1 MFAFSKNTSS
11 SAALQVDLRNS
22 QGVSNELLVKIITLQ
37 TECQLARERELAL
50 LELLDFY
57 RKEALERASAP
68 AEEIAIPEIINASP
82 TTIKSS
88 GVPLSS
94 AGSSPRLWSSPV
106 RSELSIKEEY
116 ILEGLEALKTLLTLS
131 ATPRAL
137 SLFRTTSQTEAYR
150 VSATSLGHISD
161 LATRFAAD
169 VATLRDRCVRSQD
182 ELVTGVL
189 EPFMADATSTLN
201 QFMDPSQPNPEYP
214 MELTFRFHGLVKI
227 LQMLCQQSRC
237 PGFRASACFH
247 TLSPM
252 VNGCLAVTLVHPGG
266 SWKGLQRCLFA
277 GLSGATMLEGD
288 IFNLVGMAS
297 IHESNREA
305 LDDASWAAVFQDTDV
320 VDVFWILPGDCDYVH
335 DDQIEE
341 TESSPENASSEG
353 SLTSRASSN
362 AHSISEVPEQA
373 EETLEIAD
381 EGPAAEPEALEQAEA
396 ASTELGT
403 YSRRSGGHRYLR
415 AGEGVNSSPHSS
427 SLISVKVD
435 LRYDSLEPPKGPYTF
450 LKRGDGLRRRSGRS
464 SDLSIRKK
472 EVNV

>member
-1 MFAFSKNTSS
+1 MFAFNKNTSS
-11 SAALQVDLRNS
+11 NAALQVDLKNS
-22 QGVSNELLVKIITLQ
+22 QGVNNELLVKIIALQ
-37 TECQLARERELAL
+37 TERQLARERELAL
-50 LELLDFY
+50 LELLDSY

-68 AEEIAIPEIINASP
+68 AEEIAIPEI

-106 RSELSIKEEY
+106 RSELAIEEEY
-116 ILEGLEALKTLLTLS
+116 IIEGLEALKTLLTLS

-137 SLFRTTSQTEAYR
+137 SLFRTTSQTEAYQ
-150 VSATSLGHISD
+150 VSATNLGHISD

-169 VATLRDRCVRSQD
+169 VATLRGRCVRSQD
-182 ELVTGVL
+182 ELVPGVL

-201 QFMDPSQPNPEYP
+201 QFMDPSQPNPEHP

-237 PGFRASACFH
+237 PGFQTSACFH

-252 VNGCLAVTLVHPGG
+252 INGCLAVTLVHPGG

-335 DDQIEE
+335 DDHLEE
-341 TESSPENASSEG
+341 TDPSPENTSSEV

-362 AHSISEVPEQA
+362 APSISEVPEQA
-373 EETLEIAD
+373 EETLARLEIAD
-381 EGPAAEPEALEQAEA
+381 EGPVAEPEALEQAEA
-396 ASTELGT
+396 ASAELGT
-403 YSRRSGGHRYLR
+403 YSQRSGGHRYLR
-415 AGEGVNSSPHSS
+415 AGEGANSSPRSS
-427 SLISVKVD
+427 SLISVKED
-435 LRYDSLEPPKGPYTF
+435 LRYDSPEPPKDPYTF
-450 LKRGDGLRRRSGRS
+450 LKRGDGLRRRSGLS
-464 SDLSIRKK
+464 SNLSIGKK